1 MSLSYLSSSLISVF
15 PSTKRSITQPSSR
28 QMTEEN
34 IASIINKLI
43 DMDGF
48 VITDYNTSTNVNNPF
63 EFNIYGYH
71 FVVTKAKDIQDL
83 FSSATSIYAS
93 ITISQTGNFY
103 ELDGQDDITDGEYKG
118 VVLSDS
124 EPSGTGVHFLKLFE
138 REDSNS
144 TWSVP
149 IASMIK
155 LTNVFAKGVDGGVI

>member
-1 MSLSYLSSSLISVF
+1 MSYLSSSLISVF

-48 VITDYNTSTNVNNPF
+48 VITDYKSTNVNDPF

-71 FVVTKAKDIQDL
+71 FVVNEAEDIQTL
-83 FSSATSIYAS
+83 FPSATSIYAS

-103 ELDGQDDITDGEYKG
+103 ELQGQDNNNSYEG
-118 VVLSDS
+118 VNFSNS

-138 REDSNS
+138 RENTNS
-144 TWSVP
+144 SWSVP
-149 IASMIK
+149 VASMIK

>member
-1 MSLSYLSSSLISVF
+1 MDDYLYLPSSLISVF

-34 IASIINKLI
+34 IAAIINKLI

-48 VITDYNTSTNVNNPF
+48 VITNYKSEENPF

-83 FSSATSIYAS
+83 FPSATSIYAH
-93 ITISQTGNFY
+93 ITISKTGNFY
-103 ELDGQDDITDGEYKG
+103 ELDGQDDTTDGEYKG
-118 VVLSDS
+118 VELSNS

-138 REDSNS
+138 REDPDSP
-144 TWSVP
+144 WYVP